1 MDDLFEPYI
10 EQGLVA
16 WVILLA
22 DANFQVPTPQ
32 YCKQYKIGHDLNNV
46 RLLYDGDEVTHIYG
60 AKETSIINN
69 EEGTIVFEGH
79 SDSPQTIMEAI
90 VLELNTGPGQCTHD
104 QTCKGMAKCLPTP
117 AQTAY
122 ICAEFCTE
130 GDDSTCPDGQTCY
143 TYGPELDGYSACF
156 KESLIP

>member
-1 MDDLFEPYI
+1 MDDIFEPYL
-10 EQGLVA
+10 EQGLEA

-22 DANFQVPTPQ
+22 DANFQVPTAQ
-32 YCKQYKIGHDLNNV
+32 YCKQYKIGHDIQMRV
-46 RLLYDGDEVTHIYG
+46 LYDGDQVTEIYG
-60 AKETSIINN
+60 QKETSIVTN
-69 EEGTIVFEGH
+69 EEGVIVFEGH
-79 SDSPQTIMEAI
+79 SDSAQTILDA
-90 VLELNTGPGQCTHD
+90 VVQELNTGPGQCTHD

-130 GDDSTCPDGQTCY
+130 GDDSTCPDGQKCY